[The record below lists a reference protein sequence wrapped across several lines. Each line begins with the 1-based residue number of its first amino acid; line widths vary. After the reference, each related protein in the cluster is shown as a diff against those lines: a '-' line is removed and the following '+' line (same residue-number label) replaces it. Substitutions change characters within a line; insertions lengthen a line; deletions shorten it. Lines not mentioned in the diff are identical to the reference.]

1 MSVGYE
7 LVDHT
12 ADIGVRV
19 WAPTAEEVFEQAAL
33 ALFSLVCDPLD
44 IGELEAVE
52 VALEAES
59 MDLLL
64 AAWLNEL
71 LSVFEARKLVL
82 SQFDLLELGD
92 HVLRA
97 RVSGEPLDMSR
108 HIVCGGVKA
117 ATPARAVARAPRR
130 RLARLRPPGRLAA
143 GPGGPSQPAPSRV
156 ASLLVV
162 STIVR

>member
-1 MSVGYE
+1 VPMSVGFE

-19 WAPTAEEVFEQAAL
+19 WGPTAEEVFEQAAL
-33 ALFSLVCDPLD
+33 AMFSLVCDPLD
-44 IGELEAVE
+44 VGELEAVD

-82 SQFDLLELGD
+82 SQFDLLELGE
-92 HVLRA
+92 HSLRA
-97 RVSGEPLDMSR
+97 RVSGEPFDTSR
-108 HIVCGGVKA
+108 HIICGGVKA
-117 ATPARAVARAPRR
+117 AT
-130 RLARLRPPGRLAA
+130 LHEL
-143 GPGGPSQPAPSRV
+143 
-156 ASLLVV
+156 SLEQRDDGWRGFVLLDV
-162 STIVR
+162 

>member
-1 MSVGYE
+1 MSVGFE

-12 ADIGVRV
+12 ADIGVRL

-33 ALFSLVCDPLD
+33 AMFSLVCDPLD
-44 IGELEAVE
+44 VGELEAVE

-82 SQFDLLELGD
+82 SQFDLLDLGE
-92 HVLRA
+92 HSLRA
-97 RVSGEPLDMSR
+97 RVSGEPLDTSR
-108 HIVCGGVKA
+108 HIICGGVKA
-117 ATPARAVARAPRR
+117 AS
-130 RLARLRPPGRLAA
+130 LREL
-143 GPGGPSQPAPSRV
+143 
-156 ASLLVV
+156 SLEQREDGWRGFVLLDV
-162 STIVR
+162 

>member
-1 MSVGYE
+1 MNVGYE
-7 LVDHT
+7 LVEHS
-12 ADIGVRV
+12 ADIGVRA
-19 WAPTAEEVFEQAAL
+19 WGLTAEEVFEQAAL

-44 IGELEAVE
+44 VGELESVDVE
-52 VALEAES
+52 LEAES

-71 LSVFEARKLVL
+71 LYVFEARKLVL

-97 RVSGEPLDMSR
+97 RVSGEPLDTSR

-117 ATPARAVARAPRR
+117 ATATELSLEQRD
-130 RLARLRPPGRLAA
+130 
-143 GPGGPSQPAPSRV
+143 GGWEGFV
-156 ASLLVV
+156 LLDL
-162 STIVR
+162 

>member
-1 MSVGYE
+1 MSVGFE

-12 ADIGVRV
+12 ADIGVRL

-33 ALFSLVCDPLD
+33 AMFSLVCDPLD
-44 IGELEAVE
+44 VGELEAVE

-82 SQFDLLELGD
+82 SQFDLLEVGE
-92 HVLRA
+92 HSLRA
-97 RVSGEPLDMSR
+97 RVSGEPLDTSR
-108 HIVCGGVKA
+108 HIICGGVKA
-117 ATPARAVARAPRR
+117 AS
-130 RLARLRPPGRLAA
+130 LREL
-143 GPGGPSQPAPSRV
+143 
-156 ASLLVV
+156 SLEQREDGWRGFVLLDV
-162 STIVR
+162 

>member
-19 WAPTAEEVFEQAAL
+19 WGPTAKEVFEQAAL
-33 ALFSLVCDPLD
+33 ALFSLVCDPREVD
-44 IGELEAVE
+44 ERETVE
-52 VALEAES
+52 IRLEAEG

-71 LSVFEARKLVL
+71 LYVFEARKLVL

-92 HVLRA
+92 HSLRA
-97 RVSGEPLDMSR
+97 RVAGEPLDLRR
-108 HIVCGGVKA
+108 HVLCGGVKA
-117 ATPARAVARAPRR
+117 ATLHE
-130 RLARLRPPGRLAA
+130 LALEKRDEGWE
-143 GPGGPSQPAPSRV
+143 GFV
-156 ASLLVV
+156 LLDV
-162 STIVR
+162 

>member
-1 MSVGYE
+1 MSVGFE

-19 WAPTAEEVFEQAAL
+19 WGPTAEEVFEQAAL
-33 ALFSLVCDPLD
+33 AMFSLVCDPLD
-44 IGELEAVE
+44 VGELEAVE

-82 SQFDLLELGD
+82 SQFDLLELGE
-92 HVLRA
+92 HSLRA
-97 RVSGEPLDMSR
+97 RVSGEPLDMNR
-108 HIVCGGVKA
+108 HIICGGVKA
-117 ATPARAVARAPRR
+117 AT
-130 RLARLRPPGRLAA
+130 LHEL
-143 GPGGPSQPAPSRV
+143 
-156 ASLLVV
+156 SLEQRDDGWRGFVLLDV
-162 STIVR
+162 

>member
-1 MSVGYE
+1 MSVGFE

-12 ADIGVRV
+12 ADIGVRL

-33 ALFSLVCDPLD
+33 AMFSLVCDPLD
-44 IGELEAVE
+44 VGELEAVE

-82 SQFDLLELGD
+82 SQFDLLEVGE
-92 HVLRA
+92 HSLRA
-97 RVSGEPLDMSR
+97 RVSGEPLDTSR
-108 HIVCGGVKA
+108 HIICGGVKA
-117 ATPARAVARAPRR
+117 AT
-130 RLARLRPPGRLAA
+130 LHEL
-143 GPGGPSQPAPSRV
+143 
-156 ASLLVV
+156 SLEQGDDGWRGFVLLDV
-162 STIVR
+162 

>member
-12 ADIGVRV
+12 ADIGVRL

-44 IGELEAVE
+44 VGELNAVDVE
-52 VALEAES
+52 IEAES

-71 LSVFEARKLVL
+71 LYVFEARRLVL
-82 SQFDLLELGD
+82 TQFDIEELSATS
-92 HVLRA
+92 LRA
-97 RVSGEPLDMSR
+97 RVSGEPLDPDR
-108 HIVCGGVKA
+108 HIMCGGVKA
-117 ATPARAVARAPRR
+117 AT
-130 RLARLRPPGRLAA
+130 LHDL
-143 GPGGPSQPAPSRV
+143 
-156 ASLLVV
+156 SLVQRDDGWEGFVLLDV
-162 STIVR
+162 

>member
-1 MSVGYE
+1 MSVGFE

-19 WAPTAEEVFEQAAL
+19 WGPTAEEVFEQAAL
-33 ALFSLVCDPLD
+33 AMFSLVCDPLD
-44 IGELEAVE
+44 VGELEAVD

-82 SQFDLLELGD
+82 SQFDLLELGE
-92 HVLRA
+92 HSLRA
-97 RVSGEPLDMSR
+97 RVSGEPFDTSR
-108 HIVCGGVKA
+108 HIICGGVKA
-117 ATPARAVARAPRR
+117 AT
-130 RLARLRPPGRLAA
+130 LHEL
-143 GPGGPSQPAPSRV
+143 
-156 ASLLVV
+156 SLEQRDDGWRGFVLLDV
-162 STIVR
+162 

>member
-1 MSVGYE
+1 MSVGFE

-19 WAPTAEEVFEQAAL
+19 WGPTAEEVFEQAAL
-33 ALFSLVCDPLD
+33 AMFSLVCDPLD
-44 IGELEAVE
+44 VGELEAVE

-82 SQFDLLELGD
+82 SQFDLLEVGE
-92 HVLRA
+92 HSLRA
-97 RVSGEPLDMSR
+97 RVSGEPLDTSR
-108 HIVCGGVKA
+108 HIICGGVKA
-117 ATPARAVARAPRR
+117 AT
-130 RLARLRPPGRLAA
+130 LHEL
-143 GPGGPSQPAPSRV
+143 
-156 ASLLVV
+156 SLEQGDDGWRGFVLLDV
-162 STIVR
+162 

>member
-19 WAPTAEEVFEQAAL
+19 WGPTAEEVFEQAAL
-33 ALFSLVCDPLD
+33 AMFSLVCDPLD
-44 IGELEAVE
+44 IGELETVE
-52 VALEAES
+52 VELEAES

-71 LSVFEARKLVL
+71 LYIFEARQLVL

-92 HVLRA
+92 RVLRA
-97 RVSGEPLDMSR
+97 RVSGEPLDTSR
-108 HIVCGGVKA
+108 HIICGGVKA
-117 ATPARAVARAPRR
+117 AT
-130 RLARLRPPGRLAA
+130 LHEL
-143 GPGGPSQPAPSRV
+143 
-156 ASLLVV
+156 SLEQRDDGWEGFVLLDV
-162 STIVR
+162 